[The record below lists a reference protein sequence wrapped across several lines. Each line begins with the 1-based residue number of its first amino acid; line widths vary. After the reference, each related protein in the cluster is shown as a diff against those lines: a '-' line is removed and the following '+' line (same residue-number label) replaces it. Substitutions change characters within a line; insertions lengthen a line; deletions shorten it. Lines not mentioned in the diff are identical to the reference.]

1 MCSLGPVNW
10 GPGEPCDVGRAHR
23 IGVVSGW
30 MGRSAL
36 GRDRRADDT
45 LLMATHGTV
54 QDIIDLTDE
63 AAILTE
69 ERVVHDPRGVR
80 ALLSALNLKPVSGP
94 MVDAPK
100 GNVFDLA
107 VYRATGDRRL
117 ATLFGTA
124 A

>member
-1 MCSLGPVNW
+1 
-10 GPGEPCDVGRAHR
+10 
-23 IGVVSGW
+23 
-30 MGRSAL
+30 
-36 GRDRRADDT
+36 
-45 LLMATHGTV
+45 MASHDPLENV
-54 QDIIDLTDE
+54 LDLTDE
-63 AAILTE
+63 AALLPE
-69 ERVVHDPRGVR
+69 DRARLDPSGVR

-117 ATLFGTA
+117 ATIFGTA

>member
-1 MCSLGPVNW
+1 
-10 GPGEPCDVGRAHR
+10 
-23 IGVVSGW
+23 

-36 GRDRRADDT
+36 GQVGSGGHSDRMHRTPPAS
-45 LLMATHGTV
+45 H
-54 QDIIDLTDE
+54 DILDLTDE
-63 AAILTE
+63 AALFGDD
-69 ERVVHDPRGVR
+69 RVVFRGRYDATGAR
-80 ALLSALNLKPVSGP
+80 ALLSALQLKPVSGP

-100 GNVFDLA
+100 GDVFDLA

>member
-1 MCSLGPVNW
+1 
-10 GPGEPCDVGRAHR
+10 
-23 IGVVSGW
+23 
-30 MGRSAL
+30 
-36 GRDRRADDT
+36 
-45 LLMATHGTV
+45 MATHGTV